1 MSQNE
6 AVICLLVDIK
16 CRIML
21 TAKTKILAISGS
33 SRSNS
38 SNEKILRAIAN
49 LYNKGLDIRIYTFL
63 NQLPYFDPDVTD
75 ENVPVQVKEFRELIE
90 DADGIIICTPEYV
103 FSIPAVL
110 KNALE
115 WTVSTTVF
123 SYKPV
128 SFIVASSS
136 GEKAFESLD
145 LIMRTLTQVPIPE
158 NVKLL
163 IRGVRTILNE
173 EGVIIDKNIMDQI
186 KQLVNNLIKQIEN
199 SRSLKDRMDASNQI
213 TIV

>member
-1 MSQNE
+1 MSQSE
-6 AVICLLVDIK
+6 PVICLSVDIK

-21 TAKTKILAISGS
+21 AAKAKILAISGS

-38 SNEKILRAIAN
+38 SNEKILKAIAN
-49 LYNKGLDIRIYTFL
+49 LFNKELDILIYTSL

-75 ENVPVQVKEFRELIE
+75 ENVPVEVKEFRELIE
-90 DADGIIICTPEYV
+90 DAEGIIILTPEYV
-103 FSIPAVL
+103 FSIPGAL

-128 SFIVASSS
+128 AFIVASSS
-136 GEKAFESLD
+136 GEKAFQSLD

-163 IRGVRTILNE
+163 IRGVRTILND
-173 EGVIIDKNIMDQI
+173 EGVIIDENIKDQI
-186 KQLVNNLIKQIEN
+186 QQLVNNFITQIEN
-199 SRSLKDRMDASNQI
+199 NSSLKSRMDAC
-213 TIV
+213 

>member
-1 MSQNE
+1 MPE
-6 AVICLLVDIK
+6 AK
-16 CRIML
+16 KR
-21 TAKTKILAISGS
+21 ILAISGS

-49 LYNKGLDIRIYTFL
+49 LYNKELDVRIYNSL
-63 NQLPYFDPDVTD
+63 NQLPYFDPDTTN
-75 ENVPVQVKEFRELIE
+75 ENAPNAVEEFRESIE
-90 DADGIIICTPEYV
+90 RAEGIIICTPEYV

-128 SFIVASSS
+128 ALIVASSS

-145 LIMRTLTQVPIPE
+145 LIMKTLTQVPIPGDL
-158 NVKLL
+158 KLL
-163 IRGVRTILNE
+163 IRGVRTIMNE
-173 EGVIIDKNIMDQI
+173 EGVIIDDNIADQI
-186 KQLVNNLIKQIEN
+186 KQLVNCLVRQIE
-199 SRSLKDRMDASNQI
+199 SAAHKLDE
-213 TIV
+213 